1 MLITLI
7 LRHEPGFDWFGLPL
21 FIAIVIGSAVAR
33 YGRFFVQWWNG
44 KRASDWTTLPATID
58 VVSISEQI
66 GDRGRGEQTT
76 RYLATLTYFYR
87 NPELQM
93 GEYSRL
99 FTYKVEADAWSA
111 PYKGKTVVVHI
122 DPRDNSRSVLRKEDL
137 HDELHSSSY

>member
-1 MLITLI
+1 MLIGLI
-7 LRHEPGFDWFGLPL
+7 LKHSSGFDWFSLPL
-21 FIAIVIGSAVAR
+21 FIAIVIGSAIAR
-33 YGRFFVQWWNG
+33 YWRFFVQWRNG
-44 KRASDWTTLPATID
+44 KRASEWTTMPAVID

-66 GDRGRGEQTT
+66 EEGRHGEQTI

-111 PYKGKTVVVHI
+111 PHKGKTVVVHI
-122 DPRDNSRSVLRKEDL
+122 DPRNSTRSVLRKEAL
-137 HDELHSSSY
+137 FDE